1 MRGFIGFVNFLGLQ
15 RSPFSGTKNFYRSF
29 LQMCGLDI
37 KVQSN
42 RRISGSVMLYSILKK
57 WETKL
62 TEVFSS

>member
-42 RRISGSVMLYSILKK
+42 RRISGSVMLYSILK
-57 WETKL
+57 
-62 TEVFSS
+62 